1 MSRGFESR
9 LLRQFFREE
18 VQNLEEKNNGLT
30 LDVLRHSAS
39 HILAQAVKRLFKD
52 AKLAIGPYI
61 ENGFYYDFDS
71 EHRFV
76 PEDLPIIEEEM
87 KKIVEANYP
96 IVKKNITKDEARKI
110 FSEANEIYKLELIDE
125 ISDDTEITIYSQG
138 EFIDLCKGPH
148 VPSTGYVK
156 YFKLLN
162 IAGAYWRGNESNKML
177 QRIYGTA
184 FFTSSELEEYLK
196 FLSEVQK
203 RDHRKLGKTLK
214 LFMFDEKIGVG
225 LPIWLPKGGILRDI
239 IEKFEVSEHLKRGYE
254 LIKTPHIGLSS
265 LWQTSGHL
273 SHYKE
278 SMYPPMEAENQSYI
292 LKPMNCPF
300 HLRVYQSE
308 IRSYRD
314 LPIRL
319 FELANVYRYE
329 KSGVLHG
336 LLRVRGF
343 TMDDAHIFCREDQ
356 ITEELYRLMDLAKFM
371 LHSFGF
377 EDYKIYLSV
386 RDKNLKDKY
395 VGDPDKWDLF
405 EEKLEEI
412 VKSMEIDYQ
421 VDYGEAKF
429 YGPAIDLKIKDA
441 LQREWQCTTIQ
452 VDFNLP
458 ERFNLSYIDKDG
470 KEHTPI
476 MLHRAILG
484 SLERFISILLEH
496 YSGDLPLW
504 IAPEQIRILSI
515 SETVNDYTINLRDK
529 FKENGI
535 RCFAD
540 IENERLNSKIRRAE
554 EEKIPY
560 IAIIGKNEKENN
572 TLSIRKRHGENL
584 GSKTFEETLNLLN
597 KEILR

>member
-1 MSRGFESR
+1 M
-9 LLRQFFREE
+9 EE
-18 VQNLEEKNNGLT
+18 NDKEINIDT
-30 LDVLRHSAS
+30 LRHSAS

-52 AKLAIGPYI
+52 TKLAIGPSI

-87 KKIVEANYP
+87 RKIIEANYP
-96 IVKKNITKDEARKI
+96 IVKKIVTKDEARRI
-110 FSEANEIYKLELIDE
+110 FSEANETYKLELLDE

-138 EFIDLCKGPH
+138 EFADLCKGPH
-148 VPSTGYVK
+148 VSSTGDVK

-162 IAGAYWRGNESNKML
+162 VAGAYWRGNEANKML

-239 IEKFEVSEHLKRGYE
+239 IEKFEVSVHQKRGYE

-278 SMYPPMEAENQSYI
+278 SMYPPMEADNQSYI

-319 FELANVYRYE
+319 FELGNVYRYE

-356 ITEELYRLMDLAKFM
+356 ITEELYNLMDLAKFM

-377 EDYKIYLSV
+377 EDYKIYLSI
-386 RDKNLKDKY
+386 RDKSLKDKY
-395 VGDPDKWDLF
+395 VGDPVKWDFF
-405 EEKLEEI
+405 EERLEEI
-412 VKSMEIDYQ
+412 VKSMGIEYQ

-458 ERFNLSYIDKDG
+458 ERFNLTYIDKDG
-470 KEHTPI
+470 REHTPI

-496 YSGDLPLW
+496 YGGDLPLW

-515 SETVNDYTINLRDK
+515 SESVNEYVIKIRDK

-535 RCFAD
+535 RCVAD
-540 IENERLNSKIRRAE
+540 IENERLNSKIRKAE

-560 IAIIGKNEKENN
+560 IAIIGKNEEENG

-584 GSKTFEETLNLLN
+584 GSKTFEEILNLL
-597 KEILR
+597 KTEILHKCTK

>member
-1 MSRGFESR
+1 MED
-9 LLRQFFREE
+9 
-18 VQNLEEKNNGLT
+18 KNNEIT
-30 LDVLRHSAS
+30 IEALRHSAS
-39 HILAQAVKRLFKD
+39 HILAQAVKRLFED
-52 AKLAIGPYI
+52 VKLGIGPSI
-61 ENGFYYDFDS
+61 ENGFYYDFDADY
-71 EHRFV
+71 HFT
-76 PEDLPIIEEEM
+76 PDDLVKIEEEM
-87 KKIVEANYP
+87 KKIVEADYP
-96 IVKKNITKDEARKI
+96 IIKKTLTKKEAKNL
-110 FSEANEIYKLELIDE
+110 FEELNETYKLELLDE
-125 ISDDTEITIYSQG
+125 IGEEEEITIYSQG
-138 EFIDLCKGPH
+138 EFTDLCRGPH

-156 YFKLLN
+156 YFKLLS
-162 IAGAYWRGNESNKML
+162 IAGAYWRGSEANKML

-184 FFTSSELEEYLK
+184 FFSFSELENYLK

-214 LFMFDEKIGVG
+214 LFMFDEKIGSG
-225 LPIWLPKGGILRDI
+225 LPVWLPKGGILREI
-239 IEKFEVSEHLKRGYE
+239 IERFEVSEHLKRGYE
-254 LIKTPHIGLSS
+254 LIKTPHIGHSI
-265 LWQTSGHL
+265 LWETSGHL
-273 SHYKE
+273 SYYKE
-278 SMYPPMEAENQSYI
+278 SMYPPMEIENQSFI

-356 ITEELYRLMDLAKFM
+356 ISEELNNLIDFVKFI
-371 LHSFGF
+371 LLSFGF
-377 EDYKIYLSV
+377 ENYKIYLSV

-395 VGDPDKWDLF
+395 VGEPNKWDFF
-405 EEKLEEI
+405 EEKLEDI
-412 VKSMEIDYQ
+412 AKSIGIDYQ

-452 VDFNLP
+452 IDFNLA
-458 ERFNLSYIDKDG
+458 ERFNLKYIGKDG
-470 KEHTPI
+470 KEYTPI
-476 MLHRAILG
+476 MIHRAILG

-504 IAPEQIRILSI
+504 LAPEQIRILSI
-515 SETVNDYTINLRDK
+515 SEVVNGYVLKLKDL
-529 FKENGI
+529 FKEKNI
-535 RCFAD
+535 RCSID

-560 IAIIGKNEKENN
+560 VAIVGKNEETNN
-572 TLSIRKRHGENL
+572 TLSLRKRHGENL
-584 GSKTFEETLNLLN
+584 GSKTFEETINILKEELN
-597 KEILR
+597 